1 VKDTT
6 QGSTGS
12 TGSRFQVSGALEYRS
27 WWFKSLAKKSLWTK
41 NRHIPTIFIYI
52 WLLYILLSLLT
63 HGINQCSWPNS
74 QSSRA
79 RSGRRP
85 LAPRYDGAADMLWH
99 NGTFGQRMS
108 ANENRILAQ
117 CIWDPTLMGIWTVN
131 PNSLGAF
138 HPLIINGGKG
148 NSLLN
153 SCLNRKILEVNSDL
167 SIAIFDYQRFIFRSH
182 LFEYYHLVI

>member
-1 VKDTT
+1 MCSALWKT
-6 QGSTGS
+6 QHRVPPVPPGA
-12 TGSRFQVSGALEYRS
+12 GSRSVGPWNIVVGDSNPWRKNLCEPKTDIYR
-27 WWFKSLAKKSLWTK
+27 LYLY
-41 NRHIPTIFIYI
+41 IYI

-117 CIWDPTLMGIWTVN
+117 CIWMH
-131 PNSLGAF
+131 LGSHSYGDLNCQSKF
-138 HPLIINGGKG
+138 PGGF
-148 NSLLN
+148 SP
-153 SCLNRKILEVNSDL
+153 SDN
-167 SIAIFDYQRFIFRSH
+167 QRWQRELPFKFM
-182 LFEYYHLVI
+182 FE